1 MPFWPLG
8 PADRAG
14 KRVMHPPGWL
24 ETNVVQF
31 GDPDHIWHDPQQRTF
46 HLWMRAHTESMIHPD
61 RMGSDRYN
69 LPNNERHILGLHF
82 SKNCMDWCFAG
93 VVARGDTPLQ
103 ARHYATMVIDNDDLL
118 VLSRSGDHRA
128 KSAHDGNLI
137 TLHRVRDFRGLVYI

>member
-1 MPFWPLG
+1 MRFHILY
-8 PADRAG
+8 DELSRLY
-14 KRVMHPPGWL
+14 WL
-24 ETNVVQF
+24 LSSV
-31 GDPDHIWHDPQQRTF
+31 
-46 HLWMRAHTESMIHPD
+46 ATESMIHPD